1 MTPHRSLRRG
11 PTLAFHMLLN
21 KCLPAGLTDHL
32 MCLLRADRAAA
43 AAGDAG
49 ECARLVG
56 GDTARSYWPKKP
68 EQGKGSPLKYVRLK
82 L

>member
-1 MTPHRSLRRG
+1 MTPHRSLGWG

-21 KCLPAGLTDHL
+21 KCLPAGLKDHL
-32 MCLLRADRAAA
+32 MCLLRADRAAAAA

-56 GDTARSYWPKKP
+56 GEAARSYWPWKP
-68 EQGKGSPLKYVRLK
+68 E
-82 L
+82 

>member
-43 AAGDAG
+43 AAVGDAG
-49 ECARLVG
+49 ERARLVG
-56 GDTARSYWPKKP
+56 GDTSR
-68 EQGKGSPLKYVRLK
+68 K
-82 L
+82 LLA